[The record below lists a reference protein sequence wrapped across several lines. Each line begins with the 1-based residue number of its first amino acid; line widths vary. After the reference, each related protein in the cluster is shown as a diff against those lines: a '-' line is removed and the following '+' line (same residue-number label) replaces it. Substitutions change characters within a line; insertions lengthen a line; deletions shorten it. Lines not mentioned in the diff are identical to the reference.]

1 MTVIFSAL
9 IIICGLGSAYCF
21 IVGNS
26 IGGIVNLAIV
36 ILSIIALIG
45 RAMQDSGMLNS
56 ILNSK
61 KTNDTNNQ
69 SNSTDFIPKS
79 VSTNSNADE
88 IKKYKEL
95 FDQGIISEEEY
106 EAKKKQLL
114 GL

>member
-36 ILSIIALIG
+36 LLSIAALVG
-45 RAMQDSGMLNS
+45 RAMQDSGIIGN
-56 ILNSK
+56 ILNNN
-61 KTNDTNNQ
+61 KTNNSNSET
-69 SNSTDFIPKS
+69 NSTDFIPKS
-79 VSTNSNADE
+79 VPINSSADE

-95 FDQGIISEEEY
+95 FDQGVITEEEY